1 MPRRK
6 TATHEALGRAIRSA
20 RQAQGYSQE
29 AFALVVGLD
38 RSYMGAVERGE
49 FNVTMDTLLKIT
61 SKLGI
66 SASVLLRRAGL

>member
-1 MPRRK
+1 
-6 TATHEALGRAIRSA
+6 
-20 RQAQGYSQE
+20 
-29 AFALVVGLD
+29 
-38 RSYMGAVERGE
+38 MGAVERGE